1 MCKEVH
7 IFNPQRNMEVG
18 TIMIFILQRRTP
30 RHREG
35 RWPSRFSSMPEE
47 AFSWDC
53 GTQAWSQ
60 SPHLVGILI
69 TLPPRVTVRLG
80 TCELN
85 LRRAP
90 SVAMCSVSIFRR
102 NQAIQIGLETL
113 KPQHTQVTA
122 GEPADLY
129 LLQHSM

>member
-1 MCKEVH
+1 MAE
-7 IFNPQRNMEVG
+7 
-18 TIMIFILQRRTP
+18 L
-30 RHREG
+30 
-35 RWPSRFSSMPEE
+35 SFSSMPEE

-80 TCELN
+80 TCVLN

-90 SVAMCSVSIFRR
+90 SVAMCSVGIFRR
-102 NQAIQIGLETL
+102 NQAIRIGLETL

-122 GEPADLY
+122 GEPADCCIYCSIPCDLKNVSLLSDTLY
-129 LLQHSM
+129 WFIFSLLRFR